1 MTDKRNPMARD
12 DATTASPLNKP
23 PTELMKSPAGWSP
36 NRSGQA
42 VDPLADTTGPVPF
55 RIFRPAVTTR
65 GPAIFFLHG
74 ANGLTPK
81 YYPFI
86 HHLTNCGYYIFA
98 PLYFTPTG
106 TLFAGRK
113 AVGKH
118 FFAWLGAL
126 IDAMFDL
133 RSRAEVDSS
142 RIGVAGISLGASL
155 SLALAAQCSGIR
167 AVADFFGEIPG
178 ISLVSLMPP
187 TLVVH
192 GAADRHVPVAKIFK
206 LVHALRQQNTPCQLK
221 IYPGERHVLRPVAF
235 HHAMSQASAFFDL
248 YVK

>member
-1 MTDKRNPMARD
+1 MTDKRNAMAREGV
-12 DATTASPLNKP
+12 TTASHLNKP
-23 PTELMKSPAGWSP
+23 PTELVKSPRDWLLNSSG
-36 NRSGQA
+36 RSA
-42 VDPLADTTGPVPF
+42 NALADTTGPIPF
-55 RIFRPAVTTR
+55 RIFRPAVTAR

-74 ANGLTPK
+74 AYGLTPN

-86 HHLTNCGYYIFA
+86 NHLTNCGYRIFA
-98 PLYFTPTG
+98 PLYFTRTG
-106 TLFAGRK
+106 TLAVGRK
-113 AVGKH
+113 GVDQH

-155 SLALAAQCSGIR
+155 SLALAAQCSGIK
-167 AVADFFGEIPG
+167 AVVDFFGEIPAM
-178 ISLVSLMPP
+178 SLQSPMPP

-192 GAADRHVPVAKIFK
+192 GAADGHVPVAKIFK

-221 IYPGERHVLRPVAF
+221 IYPGERHVLRPPAF
-235 HHAMSQASAFFDL
+235 HHAMSQASVFFDQ